1 MATAS
6 SSVSRA
12 WDSILGSDSL
22 DSPPAASPS
31 DSRSPSASAPSAA
44 SDAASLLER
53 LCPWTSVEFGYP
65 GSLNYR
71 SLLLD
76 FHGQLVS
83 PWHHVPLHAKNGA
96 LHFVCKT
103 PQDCWVKYEAAPDE
117 DYTPIRVHRAPAPA
131 AAAAS
136 ASGVSSPSPSP
147 SPSHL
152 QLPSHVQQGPPS
164 RDGEASRRE
173 DLGLPQ
179 QEGVLKERAA
189 VDWTRLWPQH
199 YAENSMFNV
208 GFLPQTY
215 ADPEQPAG
223 ADAAGGIFGGGG
235 SGGVWEGLV
244 NDGRPIEAIEIGG
257 KRMRTGEVCS
267 VRPLAVFAVAGPAR
281 AEMSAEGGAGGGGSA
296 AGSGAGEGEAE
307 RDCGAEGRAEGR
319 RTLSWVVVVVSTEDA
334 LASVIQ
340 EGATGIP
347 SVLLPVLEQIVE
359 WVRFAP
365 CVNHEDDE
373 AEFPLGEEPGGMQA
387 AMVVV
392 AQAHCAWQLLADD
405 CPPPPPWVPADRVL
419 SASALHQI
427 WQSRGYL
434 PPAPPRL
441 ASSASASAARA
452 GSPAP
457 FPTSSS
463 APLGPGP
470 PPSPYTS
477 ASASASAS
485 RPAPLPPNLSM
496 PSLHLTA
503 SSCSSPSAS
512 PLHASNPPADSTYA
526 LPPVSPSFPSP
537 PPFSASSPSASP
549 PPALPPFGAIPMS
562 DQRVGSSARRNEAW
576 ARASIDSLA
585 FSSLSLSIDSSF
597 LSSGFGSGGAGSS
610 SAGHS
615 SNGSIGGNS
624 SCDGDVGGAGA
635 GAGGGARGR
644 AEEGLG
650 RGMFRGGLG
659 GSGGAGGKRC
669 GLPRPASSDNLKRFS
684 SAPAERERGE
694 GKQREWRR
702 AQRARGGAGKRTE
715 GSSLGSQGEGKKQHS
730 RVPAAGTAA
739 AAVEAEG
746 LSDEG
751 RADADAD
758 AEGEGEGVGSGEFQF
773 DVVQIPGCGF
783 HLLRHAAGG
792 MGAGE
797 LGAPMDGGGGAAI
810 GGSFRGSGRFERK
823 AHKGG
828 GGSSSSSSGS
838 SFSRGGLGS
847 MSVRSSSSG
856 RHGGGGGA
864 GSSSGRK
871 AYWAGDLLKGSIP
884 VRAGFGS
891 ARRAPSGYG
900 PRGEAGSG
908 EGGGAAAGGGGEG
921 VSSAHLLSA
930 SHRSGAFSSP
940 ERSGFSAVAAAD
952 WAARSSAVPHDSSSA
967 AAAASASAEDTGIA
981 GGPNVGPV
989 ESSRSS
995 SVAVVAAAA
1004 AGAGAAAAAATARSG
1019 SAPPSRLETFFSLR
1033 GSSLQ
1038 SQSQLQQQQQ
1048 QQQQSALLL
1057 PRGAPSL
1064 ERLFGHRKGKGSS
1077 HSGRGE
1083 LGGGATEAYADD
1095 YEASAAAA
1103 GGELF
1108 GRGLSLSRA
1117 EREAR
1122 VEREEREE
1130 TGEDGAGVFNRQ
1142 LSLDQ
1147 LYLRRKKRAERRL
1160 RGANSSA
1167 SDAPPL
1173 SPPASSALGWVLG
1186 GGKFSSSGGS
1196 GSGYEGGRRRGE
1208 ESVGAAQHGSSRD
1221 DATLLAFRLSPSL
1234 VSSHPGA
1241 TASESMACSEG
1252 SAHETAPAMGGLARS
1267 IGSSGGGS
1275 STGLQGRW
1283 CDLIEEY
1290 GGSGARSSA
1299 SPTEPARP
1307 PLPRPL
1313 PPRAPS
1319 LTKQGLGGR
1328 AGEKG
1333 GEGTERE
1340 DRGADG
1346 EEAVVEGAERG
1357 QGDVGDLGLDCSAS
1371 NSNGASGSSSSSSCV
1386 VSREEHERQAEESGV
1401 APSAASP
1408 SAAASTAVGASSAE
1422 ASEVAT
1428 ASAMATAAGMRSPS
1442 RVGKRQVSFHSVVK
1456 VIEFVQAR
1464 EGEDSSSGSE

>member
-147 SPSHL
+147 SHL
-152 QLPSHVQQGPPS
+152 QPPSHVQQGPPS
-164 RDGEASRRE
+164 RDGEESRRE
-173 DLGLPQ
+173 DLGLPR

-189 VDWTRLWPQH
+189 VDWTRLRPQH

-223 ADAAGGIFGGGG
+223 ADAAGGIFGGGGGGG

-281 AEMSAEGGAGGGGSA
+281 AEMSAEGGAGGGGSVV
-296 AGSGAGEGEAE
+296 GRGAGEGETE
-307 RDCGAEGRAEGR
+307 RDSGAEGRAEGR

-365 CVNHEDDE
+365 CVNHDDDE

-434 PPAPPRL
+434 PPVPPRV
-441 ASSASASAARA
+441 ASSASAARA
-452 GSPAP
+452 ASPAP

-485 RPAPLPPNLSM
+485 RPTPLPPNLSM

-503 SSCSSPSAS
+503 SSSCSSPSAS
-512 PLHASNPPADSTYA
+512 PLHTSNPPADSAYA

-562 DQRVGSSARRNEAW
+562 DQRVGSSARRNEA
-576 ARASIDSLA
+576 
-585 FSSLSLSIDSSF
+585 
-597 LSSGFGSGGAGSS
+597 
-610 SAGHS
+610 
-615 SNGSIGGNS
+615 
-624 SCDGDVGGAGA
+624 
-635 GAGGGARGR
+635 
-644 AEEGLG
+644 
-650 RGMFRGGLG
+650 
-659 GSGGAGGKRC
+659 
-669 GLPRPASSDNLKRFS
+669 
-684 SAPAERERGE
+684 
-694 GKQREWRR
+694 
-702 AQRARGGAGKRTE
+702 
-715 GSSLGSQGEGKKQHS
+715 
-730 RVPAAGTAA
+730 
-739 AAVEAEG
+739 
-746 LSDEG
+746 
-751 RADADAD
+751 
-758 AEGEGEGVGSGEFQF
+758 
-773 DVVQIPGCGF
+773 
-783 HLLRHAAGG
+783 HAAGG

-810 GGSFRGSGRFERK
+810 GGSFRGSGRERK

-847 MSVRSSSSG
+847 MSARSSSSN

-921 VSSAHLLSA
+921 EGVSSVHLLSA
-930 SHRSGAFSSP
+930 SHRGGAFSSP

-952 WAARSSAVPHDSSSA
+952 WAARSSAVPHNSSFSA

-995 SVAVVAAAA
+995 SVAVAAAAA

-1048 QQQQSALLL
+1048 SALLL

-1083 LGGGATEAYADD
+1083 LGGGATEAYADN
-1095 YEASAAAA
+1095 YEASAAAAAA

-1117 EREAR
+1117 EREVR

-1196 GSGYEGGRRRGE
+1196 SSGYEGGRRRGE
-1208 ESVGAAQHGSSRD
+1208 ESVGGAQHGNSSD
-1221 DATLLAFRLSPSL
+1221 DATLVAFRLSPSL
-1234 VSSHPGA
+1234 VSSHPGGA

-1252 SAHETAPAMGGLARS
+1252 SAAHETAPAMGGLARS
-1267 IGSSGGGS
+1267 IGSGSGGGGGGS

-1328 AGEKG
+1328 PGEKG
-1333 GEGTERE
+1333 GEGAERE

-1346 EEAVVEGAERG
+1346 EEAVVEGADEG
-1357 QGDVGDLGLDCSAS
+1357 QEDGGDLGLDCSAS
-1371 NSNGASGSSSSSSCV
+1371 NGNGAGSSSSCV
-1386 VSREEHERQAEESGV
+1386 VSWEEHERQAEESGV

-1408 SAAASTAVGASSAE
+1408 SAAASTAVCASSAE
-1422 ASEVAT
+1422 ASEA
-1428 ASAMATAAGMRSPS
+1428 AAAAAMAAAAGMRSPS

>member
-147 SPSHL
+147 SHL
-152 QLPSHVQQGPPS
+152 QPPSHVQQGPPS
-164 RDGEASRRE
+164 RDGEESRRE
-173 DLGLPQ
+173 DLGLPR

-189 VDWTRLWPQH
+189 VDWTRLRPQH

-223 ADAAGGIFGGGG
+223 ADAAGGIFGGGGGGG

-281 AEMSAEGGAGGGGSA
+281 AEMSAEGGAGGGGSVV
-296 AGSGAGEGEAE
+296 GRGAGEGETE
-307 RDCGAEGRAEGR
+307 RDSGAEGRAEGR

-365 CVNHEDDE
+365 CVNHDDDE

-434 PPAPPRL
+434 PPVPPRV
-441 ASSASASAARA
+441 ASSASAARA
-452 GSPAP
+452 ASPAP

-485 RPAPLPPNLSM
+485 RPTPLPPNLSM

-503 SSCSSPSAS
+503 SSSCSSPSAS
-512 PLHASNPPADSTYA
+512 PLHTSNPPADSAYA

-597 LSSGFGSGGAGSS
+597 LSSGFSSGGAGSS

-635 GAGGGARGR
+635 GAGGGGGARGR
-644 AEEGLG
+644 VEEGLG

-702 AQRARGGAGKRTE
+702 AQRAGGGAGKRIE

-730 RVPAAGTAA
+730 RVTAAGTAA
-739 AAVEAEG
+739 AAAEAEG

-751 RADADAD
+751 RADAD

-810 GGSFRGSGRFERK
+810 GGSFRGSGRERK

-847 MSVRSSSSG
+847 MSARSSSSN

-921 VSSAHLLSA
+921 EGVSSVHLLSA
-930 SHRSGAFSSP
+930 SHRGGAFSSP
-940 ERSGFSAVAAAD
+940 ERS
-952 WAARSSAVPHDSSSA
+952 
-967 AAAASASAEDTGIA
+967 
-981 GGPNVGPV
+981 
-989 ESSRSS
+989 S
-995 SVAVVAAAA
+995 SVAVAAAAA

-1038 SQSQLQQQQQ
+1038 SQSQLQQQQP
-1048 QQQQSALLL
+1048 QQQSALLL

-1083 LGGGATEAYADD
+1083 LGGGATEAYADN
-1095 YEASAAAA
+1095 YEASAAAAAA

-1117 EREAR
+1117 EREVR

-1196 GSGYEGGRRRGE
+1196 SSGYEGGRRRGE
-1208 ESVGAAQHGSSRD
+1208 ESVGGAQHGNSSD
-1221 DATLLAFRLSPSL
+1221 DATLVAFRLSPSL
-1234 VSSHPGA
+1234 VSSHPGGA

-1252 SAHETAPAMGGLARS
+1252 SAAHETAPAMGGLARS
-1267 IGSSGGGS
+1267 IGSGSGGGGGGS

-1328 AGEKG
+1328 PGEKG
-1333 GEGTERE
+1333 GEGAERE

-1346 EEAVVEGAERG
+1346 EEAVVEGADEG
-1357 QGDVGDLGLDCSAS
+1357 QEDGGDLGLDCSAS
-1371 NSNGASGSSSSSSCV
+1371 NGNGAGSSSSCV
-1386 VSREEHERQAEESGV
+1386 VSWEEHERQAEESGV

-1408 SAAASTAVGASSAE
+1408 SAAASTAVCASSAE
-1422 ASEVAT
+1422 ASEA
-1428 ASAMATAAGMRSPS
+1428 AAAAAMAAAAGMRSPS